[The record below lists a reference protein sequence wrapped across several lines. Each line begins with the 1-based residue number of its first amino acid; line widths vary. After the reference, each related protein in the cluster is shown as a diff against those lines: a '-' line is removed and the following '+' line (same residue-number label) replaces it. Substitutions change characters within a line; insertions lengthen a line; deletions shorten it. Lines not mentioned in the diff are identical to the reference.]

1 MKNSLCI
8 LLLLLLTVP
17 GHEANAQGTG
27 TKANT
32 PVSFTLADRD
42 RLLKLENSVKML
54 DVKIDATNQMISS
67 LEKSTNERISSLEK
81 STNERISSLEKSI
94 NGRFDAQDIR
104 FDAQDIR
111 FDAQDKRFDALQN
124 QMNILFG
131 FLFLI
136 LGGVM
141 SLIAFVI
148 YDRRTILRPLNQ
160 KQEEMET
167 ALIKFSRKNKDLR
180 EALQKAGIL

>member
-17 GHEANAQGTG
+17 GYKANAQGTD

-32 PVSFTLADRD
+32 PVPFTLADRD

-54 DVKIDATNQMISS
+54 DVKIDATNQ
-67 LEKSTNERISSLEK
+67 
-81 STNERISSLEKSI
+81 RISSLEKSI
-94 NGRFDAQDIR
+94 NGHFDAQDK
-104 FDAQDIR
+104 R

-148 YDRRTILRPLNQ
+148 YDRRIILRPLNQ